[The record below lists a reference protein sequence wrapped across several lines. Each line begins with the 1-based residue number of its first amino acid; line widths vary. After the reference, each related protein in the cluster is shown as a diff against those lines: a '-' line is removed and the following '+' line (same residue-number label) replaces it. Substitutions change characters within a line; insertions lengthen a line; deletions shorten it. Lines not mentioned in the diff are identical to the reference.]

1 MELNQVSYHYPHQ
14 PMLLNKVT
22 ATIPT
27 GRILSIIGPNGAGK
41 STLLK
46 LMAGILKPSAGEIDL
61 NNRSISTIPRK
72 ALATKIAVVSQQNN
86 VFDDMQVMD
95 VVKMGRLSHH
105 HLLANISDD
114 EVAEYIQATHLS
126 QLASRS
132 LSSLSGGQRQ
142 RVWLASALAQDPEYL
157 LLDEPTTY
165 LDMHYQ
171 AKLMTIF
178 KQLNQQKHITI
189 IMVLHDINQ
198 AFKISDELWLV
209 KAGRLI
215 ETGQPEKCY
224 NRDLLASI
232 FNTNIQI
239 VDVPSYGKYIVEIP
253 D

>member
-1 MELNQVSYHYPHQ
+1 M
-14 PMLLNKVT
+14 
-22 ATIPT
+22 
-27 GRILSIIGPNGAGK
+27 
-41 STLLK
+41 
-46 LMAGILKPSAGEIDL
+46 
-61 NNRSISTIPRK
+61 
-72 ALATKIAVVSQQNN
+72 
-86 VFDDMQVMD
+86 
-95 VVKMGRLSHH
+95 
-105 HLLANISDD
+105 LANISDD

-171 AKLMTIF
+171 AKLMTIL

-232 FNTNIQI
+232 LIPTSKSWMFRVMGNISLKFQI
-239 VDVPSYGKYIVEIP
+239 KFLKLSGELSN
-253 D
+253 